1 VSLQLPL
8 YCIGDLNLVNN
19 KITINITFNN
29 VVFAAV
35 FIFIISVPDEPAE
48 EQEVE
53 SDGEHDAD
61 GDNVFHFLKTHDP
74 ERGNDLQ

>member
-1 VSLQLPL
+1 MSFLQLRFFFL
-8 YCIGDLNLVNN
+8 
-19 KITINITFNN
+19 
-29 VVFAAV
+29 
-35 FIFIISVPDEPAE
+35 ISVPDEPAE

-61 GDNVFHFLKTHDP
+61 GDNIFHFLKTHNP